1 LHTISVSPLRAN
13 SSASRKAGRSATAP
27 DNCSVKI
34 LPHPASARASRCKG
48 KRGIDSAHHHR
59 NLRRLGSSVRYFE
72 SEINASISWV
82 WDGGINV
89 ELGDPLNGFDAND
102 KVSTFAE
109 ATAWLRDLACKHYP
123 DSEFAGK
130 YGGFVWGAADLSAGR
145 LKTKTVVSAAPFV
158 IASRVGCRA

>member
-1 LHTISVSPLRAN
+1 VEKQERLN
-13 SSASRKAGRSATAP
+13 
-27 DNCSVKI
+27 N
-34 LPHPASARASRCKG
+34 
-48 KRGIDSAHHHR
+48 AHHHR